1 MKINFNI
8 FSKSNHN
15 LKIIF
20 SVLSKRDKSKIFRV
34 LLIQVA
40 LGFLDLVGVGA
51 IGALGALAV
60 RGIQS
65 QAPGDRVS
73 RLLRLAQIENLTF
86 QNQVIAIAIFATLIL
101 LTRTILSIYFS
112 RKILKFLSQRSASL
126 SVELFRKYLYLPFG
140 KVQEISGQQIVFA
153 LTQGVTSLMM
163 GVIAVLTS
171 LAADISLLAIMSVGL
186 VLLDPIMAISTFLGF
201 GLIGALLYFFLHERA
216 LELGKSETQF
226 SIQTSATVVKIANSY
241 KENFVKSNRWRFIR
255 EVQTQRTEA
264 ALLQAEL
271 AFMPNISKYAIE
283 FTVVLGALFLSAI
296 QFTLTDATN
305 AVAVLSVFL
314 AAGTR
319 IAPAVMRVQ
328 QGLVQIKSALG
339 ASKPTL
345 DLIQANAI
353 YEFEEFAQNVNDS
366 SDELVPE
373 LKLSKL
379 TFEYPENSNFKLG
392 PIDLTVPAG
401 DRLGVVGVSGS
412 GKSTLV
418 DLIIGLQQPTAGTI
432 SISGMEPRR
441 AIRNWPGKF
450 AYVPQDAMIFEGSIS
465 SNVCLGYTKEEI
477 DEDKVWNALEKSQL
491 KEFVSDLPEGLNTQ
505 VGERGTRLS
514 GGQRQRLGIARA
526 LYSNPKVLIL
536 DEATSALDGL
546 VESEITNAVDA
557 LNGHVTVVII
567 AHRLS
572 TIKDIKQILYLEKG
586 SPVFIGDFSTLRATQ
601 PEFDKQA
608 RLMGL

>member
-1 MKINFNI
+1 MKIRINLFAN
-8 FSKSNHN
+8 SNYN
-15 LKIIF
+15 LKIIM
-20 SVLSKRDKSKIFRV
+20 SVLSKRDKSRILRV
-34 LLIQVA
+34 LVIQIA
-40 LGFLDLVGVGA
+40 LGFLDLIGVAA

-60 RGIQS
+60 KGIQS

-73 RLLRLAQIENLTF
+73 MFLRFAQIENLTF
-86 QNQVIAIAIFATLIL
+86 QNQVIAIALFATFIL

-112 RKILKFLSQRSASL
+112 RKILRFLSQRSARL

-140 KVQEISGQQIVFA
+140 KVQELSGQQIVFA

-163 GVIAVLTS
+163 GVLAVATS
-171 LAADISLLAIMSVGL
+171 LVADISLLAIMSVGL
-186 VLLDPIMAISTFLGF
+186 VLLDPIMAISTFFGF
-201 GLIGALLYFFLHERA
+201 GLVGALLYFLLHERA
-216 LELGKSETQF
+216 LEIGKRETQF
-226 SIQTSATVVKIANSY
+226 SIQTSATVVRIANSY

-255 EVQTQRTEA
+255 EVQMQRTEA

-271 AFMPNISKYAIE
+271 AFMPYISKYAIE
-283 FTVVLGALFLSAI
+283 FTVVLGALFLGAI

-339 ASKPTL
+339 ASQPTL
-345 DLIQANAI
+345 DLIQAIAV
-353 YEFEEFAQNVNDS
+353 YEFEEYTEHSRYS
-366 SDELVPE
+366 SDELVPD

-401 DRLGVVGVSGS
+401 DRLAVVGVSGS

-432 SISGMEPRR
+432 LISGMEPRK

-465 SNVCLGYTKEEI
+465 SNVCLGYREDEI
-477 DEDKVWNALEKSQL
+477 DEERVWNALDKAQL
-491 KEFVSDLPEGLNTQ
+491 KEFVSNLPDGLNTQ
-505 VGERGTRLS
+505 VGERGSKLS

-526 LYSNPKVLIL
+526 LYSSPKVLIL

-546 VESEITNAVDA
+546 IESEITNAVDA
-557 LNGHVTVVII
+557 LKADVTVVII

-572 TIKDIKQILYLEKG
+572 TIKDFKQILYLDKG
-586 SPVFIGDFSTLRATQ
+586 SPACIGDFSTLRANQ

-608 RLMGL
+608 KLMGL

>member
-1 MKINFNI
+1 MKIKVNLFA
-8 FSKSNHN
+8 KSNHN

-20 SVLSKRDKSKIFRV
+20 LVLSTRDKSRIFRV

-60 RGIQS
+60 KGIQS

-73 RLLRLAQIENLTF
+73 RLLRFAQIENLTF
-86 QNQVIAIAIFATLIL
+86 QNQVVAFALFATLVL

-112 RKILKFLSQRSASL
+112 RKILRFLSQRSALL

-140 KVQEISGQQIVFA
+140 KVQELSGQQIVFA

-163 GVIAVLTS
+163 GVLAVAIS
-171 LAADISLLAIMSVGL
+171 LVADISLLAIMSVGL
-186 VLLDPIMAISTFLGF
+186 VLLDPIMAISTFFGF
-201 GLIGALLYFFLHERA
+201 GLVGALLYFLLHKRA
-216 LELGKSETQF
+216 LEIGKRETQF
-226 SIQTSATVVKIANSY
+226 SIQTGATVLKIANSY

-255 EVQTQRTEA
+255 EVQMQRTEA

-339 ASKPTL
+339 ASQPTL
-345 DLIQANAI
+345 DLMQAIAI
-353 YEFEEFAQNVNDS
+353 YEFEEFTEQS
-366 SDELVPE
+366 SYSLDELVPDLE
-373 LKLSKL
+373 LSKL

-392 PIDLTVPAG
+392 PIDLAVPAG
-401 DRLGVVGVSGS
+401 DRLAVVGVSGS

-418 DLIIGLQQPTAGTI
+418 DLIIGLQQPTTGTI
-432 SISGMEPRR
+432 LISGMVPRE

-465 SNVCLGYTKEEI
+465 SNVCLGYREDEIEE
-477 DEDKVWNALEKSQL
+477 EKVWDSLEKAQL
-491 KEFVSDLPEGLNTQ
+491 KEFVLSLPNGLNTQ
-505 VGERGTRLS
+505 VGERGTKLS

-526 LYSNPKVLIL
+526 LYSSPKVLIL

-557 LNGHVTVVII
+557 LKGDVTVVII

-572 TIKDIKQILYLEKG
+572 TIKNIKQILYLDKG
-586 SPVFIGDFSTLRATQ
+586 SPAFIGDFSTLRANQ

-608 RLMGL
+608 KLMGL